1 MPADRRLPRIS
12 TMPAPGFQSPLVS
25 SRRLGRFR
33 HLFSAVLV
41 AILLFGCRF
50 LTPSTQI
57 SATNRSIPADQIPLP
72 KTAIAA
78 DLEKVEV
85 EAWQDLRTP
94 MQAELGAA
102 ADDLFKRADAMRAQM
117 LAQARQEFKLSGG
130 SAKPPGL
137 AQFEAFSGV
146 IVFLTEMVPK
156 FATQEE
162 GMQSKEVPFDAG
174 AAKGTMKVTLSRAGA
189 TVVGDVEFSIDI
201 PGANGAVL
209 HETAKGVLE
218 MQVCPD
224 VNGRVPGKISL
235 TMDSG
240 GAGGGKSIGMQFN
253 LSGQINLL
261 VNDDANLEGNELDI
275 TSSFGSQVHSGSQ
288 SDNNFAEVHTNLTLT
303 NLNGSGGS
311 KVSGSGSQVTR
322 ASSKAS
328 AASYQAASNLGI
340 TMAIFV
346 GILLGHE
353 AEKIWQNGYCVEILI
368 EGAQDANTVPVASN
382 TAFTAKVRHKF
393 EGNELNAPITA
404 ALEGEKSIAPT
415 AKTKAPVKYNY
426 TAPAEEK
433 KLATIHLE
441 TRSKRGAAK
450 HEVQFYTESPGW
462 QLEQDV
468 PVEGG
473 TMTFKGL
480 SCDGIDGPWEITYES
495 DQTSALGFTI
505 TGKLEGLLQ
514 PNGSKSMLTHTVL
527 IRYLTV
533 VAEGNATGEV
543 DAILLQDGDQ
553 YVIALNGGSI
563 GGKVWAIL
571 PKVGYKSRTVN
582 ADPAYN
588 VGLNVTPAETG
599 RCPVK

>member
-1 MPADRRLPRIS
+1 
-12 TMPAPGFQSPLVS
+12 
-25 SRRLGRFR
+25 
-33 HLFSAVLV
+33 
-41 AILLFGCRF
+41 
-50 LTPSTQI
+50 
-57 SATNRSIPADQIPLP
+57 
-72 KTAIAA
+72 
-78 DLEKVEV
+78 
-85 EAWQDLRTP
+85 
-94 MQAELGAA
+94 
-102 ADDLFKRADAMRAQM
+102 
-117 LAQARQEFKLSGG
+117 
-130 SAKPPGL
+130 
-137 AQFEAFSGV
+137 
-146 IVFLTEMVPK
+146 
-156 FATQEE
+156 
-162 GMQSKEVPFDAG
+162 
-174 AAKGTMKVTLSRAGA
+174 
-189 TVVGDVEFSIDI
+189 
-201 PGANGAVL
+201 
-209 HETAKGVLE
+209 
-218 MQVCPD
+218 
-224 VNGRVPGKISL
+224 
-235 TMDSG
+235 
-240 GAGGGKSIGMQFN
+240 
-253 LSGQINLL
+253 
-261 VNDDANLEGNELDI
+261 
-275 TSSFGSQVHSGSQ
+275 
-288 SDNNFAEVHTNLTLT
+288 
-303 NLNGSGGS
+303 
-311 KVSGSGSQVTR
+311 
-322 ASSKAS
+322 
-328 AASYQAASNLGI
+328 
-340 TMAIFV
+340 V

-514 PNGSKSMLTHTVL
+514 PNGSKSTLTHTVL

-553 YVIALNGGSI
+553 YVIALNGGTI